1 VTPVTFLSER
11 KAYNENG
18 WRGSPPGR
26 RFTMSAT
33 YFYDTEVEWS
43 ERRRGK
49 VRSPGLPDLQI
60 AAPPEFQGDE
70 GTWTPEHLFVGS
82 VNICFM
88 TTFLAIA
95 ELSKL
100 PRATYLFEEPGSLD
114 EVARLAVACFG
125 GHAAAKKTTGS
136 GVTNA

>member
-1 VTPVTFLSER
+1 MTLSFTTTCR
-11 KAYNENG
+11 FIPAL
-18 WRGSPPGR
+18 R

-49 VRSPGLPDLQI
+49 LCSDGLPEVEI

-70 GTWTPEHLFVGS
+70 GTWTPEHLFVCS
-82 VNICFM
+82 VNVCFM
-88 TTFLAIA
+88 TTFLAIS

-100 PRATYLFEEPGSLD
+100 NFSSFKSYARGKLEKTEGQGYRVTQVILRPALTIHDARDKERA
-114 EVARLAVACFG
+114 ARILE
-125 GHAAAKKTTGS
+125 K
-136 GVTNA
+136 